1 MTSRFVSFLGYFRY
15 KKPSVSAPT
24 VGAHYVDGAGFRFSP
39 DNVKRE
45 TGMWALARSIDQRFG
60 RDIREAGTERIQT
73 RKLPKL
79 HVQLNFEFVG
89 DEPGLGPVQ
98 PMHVGDG
105 HRGVRQGAALVKM
118 AAVNA
123 RDQRRLDELPVG
135 DDGAPVVPVVGVAVG
150 IAGVPRGAGVADGGR
165 NDVEDDPVAAPA
177 LRRNKRSETLFQVR
191 GSGFWSRR
199 PL

>member
-1 MTSRFVSFLGYFRY
+1 
-15 KKPSVSAPT
+15 
-24 VGAHYVDGAGFRFSP
+24 
-39 DNVKRE
+39 
-45 TGMWALARSIDQRFG
+45 
-60 RDIREAGTERIQT
+60 
-73 RKLPKL
+73 
-79 HVQLNFEFVG
+79 
-89 DEPGLGPVQ
+89 
-98 PMHVGDG
+98 MHVGDG